1 MGTGSGED
9 RRLPPR
15 RRCDEDVLDRFVVE
29 LVVGVEMV
37 VVVVVVEFE
46 VVVLVSGM
54 GEYQF
59 RFPLGVDVD
68 RVGLGDAPECPS
80 TGEIGM
86 GTEILDRRWRGDT
99 EGGWEVLVVVCVV
112 VGVVVVGWIITERRR
127 PGTGDALT
135 GRRRWGGGAST
146 FAVARVAVA
155 AAVEG
160 GLLLPMNSVCF
171 FLPAG
176 DCPSRVRKAEG

>member
-1 MGTGSGED
+1 MGNGSGED

-15 RRCDEDVLDRFVVE
+15 RRCDEDVLDRFVVV
-29 LVVGVEMV
+29 LVVGVGMV
-37 VVVVVVEFE
+37 VVELGVVV
-46 VVVLVSGM
+46 VSGM

-59 RFPLGVDVD
+59 RLTFPLGVDVD
-68 RVGLGDAPECPS
+68 RVGFGDATECPA

-99 EGGWEVLVVVCVV
+99 EGGWEVPVAVLVFVVVF
-112 VGVVVVGWIITERRR
+112 VVVGWIITERRR

-146 FAVARVAVA
+146 FAAVAA

-176 DCPSRVRKAEG
+176 DCPSSVRKAEG

>member
-1 MGTGSGED
+1 MGNGSGED

-29 LVVGVEMV
+29 LVVGVGMA
-37 VVVVVVEFE
+37 VVELG

-59 RFPLGVDVD
+59 RLTFPLGVDVA
-68 RVGLGDAPECPS
+68 RLGFGDATECPA